1 MNAQWALLGAAILLL
16 VIVVELLRRQQLR
29 EKYAALWLLVSMAV
43 LFFAVCPKIFVL
55 IAKELGFGLPVN
67 LAFALAVFVLL
78 VVAMQLSLETG
89 RLEDRVQRL
98 AEELALLRA
107 EADSEAATADRAPDE
122 DPTPDK
128 DPGSSDPENV
138 DPDQ

>member
-16 VIVVELLRRQQLR
+16 IIVVELLRRQQLR

-43 LFFAVCPKIFVL
+43 LFFAVFPKFFTL
-55 IAKELGFGLPVN
+55 IAKEFGFGLPVN

-107 EADSEAATADRAPDE
+107 EGQSEAATADRAPDE
-122 DPTPDK
+122 DR
-128 DPGSSDPENV
+128 GSIDPENV

>member
-1 MNAQWALLGAAILLL
+1 MNAQWSLLGAAVLLL

-29 EKYAALWLLVSMAV
+29 EKYAALWLLVSTAV
-43 LFFAVCPKIFVL
+43 LFFALFPGLFAR
-55 IAKELGFGLPVN
+55 IAKGLGFGLPVN

-98 AEELALLRA
+98 AEEVALLRA
-107 EADSEAATADRAPDE
+107 EGESEAAADDRAPGA
-122 DPTPDK
+122 
-128 DPGSSDPENV
+128 DPGGV
-138 DPDQ
+138 DPDNDDPDR